1 MTSTS
6 NPKTQKKLA
15 QQRNRIGQLE
25 HDRAA
30 KLEHIGRLRRL
41 LRNALDNAPGWRE
54 EAARETTPHQRRVQ
68 DEAWD

>member
-30 KLEHIGRLRRL
+30 HLEHIGRLRRL
-41 LRNALDNAPGWRE
+41 LRNAMDDAPGWRE
-54 EAARETTPHQRRVQ
+54 EAAREITPFRRKQ
-68 DEAWD
+68 IED